1 MSKRVDRAFIASQEA
16 TARAILHGGNMHLAD
31 RGQLFESEDAV
42 AQADYSRRLERTRAK
57 IAEAGLDGLL
67 MTSQYN
73 RRYLTG
79 FTAHDTDIT
88 ESSGWVLVTPQT
100 FGLVSGTF
108 QLIGMEQ
115 EYAPSGVKV
124 LLTDETLPWDMVAA
138 TAKSD
143 GLRRLGFEKE
153 WMSYDSYDRVRKALA
168 AQTELAPSEDLVEL
182 VRAQKDEAEIATMRR
197 AAEVADEA
205 FVRLTQQIRRSMSE
219 RQIAAMLED
228 LMVELGASGTSFP
241 TIVAAG
247 PGAAQPHAVPTD
259 REVQPG
265 EPLLI
270 DFGCRVDGYCSDIT
284 RTICIG
290 EPDPKLVEIYGIVY
304 AAQEAALAK
313 LQAGARRGRDV
324 DAVAR
329 EVIANAGYGDKFIH
343 SLGHGVG
350 LAVHEMP
357 VLSRLRSNTPEAD
370 AELTKLEQLGN
381 GSVVSNEPGIYLSDW
396 GGVRLED
403 TVVVTEL
410 GADVLTKRNPPQ
422 IRSIEG

>member
-1 MSKRVDRAFIASQEA
+1 MASYY
-16 TARAILHGGNMHLAD
+16 
-31 RGQLFESEDAV
+31 FESEDAV
-42 AQADYSRRLERTRAK
+42 AQADYARRLTRTRAK
-57 IAEAGLDGLL
+57 INQAGLDGLL
-67 MTSQYN
+67 ITSQYN

-108 QLIGMEQ
+108 QLIGMEH
-115 EYAPSGVKV
+115 EYAASGVQV
-124 LLTDETLPWDMVAA
+124 LLTDVASPWDVVAA
-138 TAKSD
+138 TAKSE
-143 GLRRLGFEKE
+143 GLHRLGFEKE
-153 WMSYDSYDRVRKALA
+153 WTSYDRYDRVRKALPA
-168 AQTELAPSEDLVEL
+168 EIELAPSEDLVEF
-182 VRAQKDEAEIATMRR
+182 VRAQKDRSEIATMRK
-197 AAEVADEA
+197 AAAVADKA
-205 FVRLTQQIRRSMSE
+205 FAKLTRQIRRGMTE

-228 LMVELGASGTSFP
+228 LFVEFGASGPSFS

-259 REVQPG
+259 REVQAG

-290 EPDPKLVEIYGIVY
+290 DPDPKLVELYSIVY
-304 AAQEAALAK
+304 AAQDAALAK
-313 LQAGARRGRDV
+313 LQAGARRGREV
-324 DAVAR
+324 DAAAR
-329 EVIANAGYGDKFIH
+329 EVIAEAGYGDKFIH
-343 SLGHGVG
+343 SLGHGLG

-357 VLSRLRSNTPEAD
+357 VLSRLRVPTPEAD
-370 AELTKLEQLGN
+370 AELTKLEQLDA

-403 TVVVTEL
+403 TVVVTKS
-410 GADVLTKRNPPQ
+410 GADVLTERNPPQ
-422 IRSIEG
+422 ILCIEG